1 MKVHRAY
8 QSHKR
13 VSVPIYEYYCE
24 ACHGRFSHLARHLDD
39 PTPPCPRCGN
49 VSVERLIS
57 ASNVIRGAV
66 YHETQLRD
74 SASQVDRQ
82 DPKAAAGFLRESGRL
97 QDASGLYGSQAY
109 RELISRRME
118 GATDADLGD
127 LVDDLVAAAD
137 VTPAAELAGMVALSK
152 QVENRM
158 GAEGPPQGHEH
169 GAGMTSSAEDAGGSE
184 TQPGRV
190 QSRSRRSAKNL
201 GWG

>member
-1 MKVHRAY
+1 M
-8 QSHKR
+8 
-13 VSVPIYEYYCE
+13 PIYEYYCE

-49 VSVERLIS
+49 ASVERLIS
-57 ASNVIRGAV
+57 ASNVIRSAAH
-66 YHETQLRD
+66 HETQLRD
-74 SASQVDRQ
+74 SASQVDQQ
-82 DPKAAAGFLRESGRL
+82 DPKAAARFLQESGRL
-97 QDASGLYGSQAY
+97 EDASGLHGSKAY

-127 LVDDLVAAAD
+127 LVDDLVAAAN
-137 VTPAAELAGMVALSK
+137 VTPAAELAGMVALSR

-158 GAEGPPQGHEH
+158 GAEGPPQGHAH
-169 GAGMTSSAEDAGGSE
+169 GVGLKSSADDDESSE
-184 TQPGRV
+184 TQPIEA